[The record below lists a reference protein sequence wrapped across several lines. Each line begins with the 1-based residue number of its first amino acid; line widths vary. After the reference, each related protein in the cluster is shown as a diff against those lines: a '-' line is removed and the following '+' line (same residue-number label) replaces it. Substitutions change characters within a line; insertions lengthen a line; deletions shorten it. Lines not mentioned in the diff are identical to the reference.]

1 MENKGV
7 NDIMSRYLEQ
17 LTDPNVAAR
26 RGSALALGV
35 LPFEFLTKGWKS
47 VLTKLC
53 CSCEIEV
60 YMIALVREGTDL
72 NLSELI

>member
-35 LPFEFLTKGWKS
+35 LPLEFLSKGWKS
-47 VLTKLC
+47 VITKLC
-53 CSCEIEV
+53 GSCKIEV
-60 YMIALVREGTDL
+60 
-72 NLSELI
+72 